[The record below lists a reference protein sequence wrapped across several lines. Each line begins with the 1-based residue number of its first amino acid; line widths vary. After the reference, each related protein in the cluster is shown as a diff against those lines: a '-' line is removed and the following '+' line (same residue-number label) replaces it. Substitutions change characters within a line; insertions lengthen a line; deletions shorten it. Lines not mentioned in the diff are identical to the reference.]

1 MNLTYLSGYAIIDLE
16 RVYMFRKIKKLC
28 SIIKYFFEDE
38 DNLLLHLMEIKAY
51 ESLEDCV
58 TLEVRMTEEIEDLIF
73 HIKTYYDIPE
83 SIAET
88 RYPEMKDI
96 DIPWLIKEYKSGK
109 LDMRDVMRFADY
121 MGEVET
127 QRALE
132 RDIIFDHAKNLAFG
146 FKL

>member
-1 MNLTYLSGYAIIDLE
+1 
-16 RVYMFRKIKKLC
+16 
-28 SIIKYFFEDE
+28 
-38 DNLLLHLMEIKAY
+38 MEIKAY